1 MTQLIITIDDLKRLP
16 DLKRSI
22 ASMQGVTSVKVYHSV
37 PGTRPMA
44 GRNIEGISRDVKELI
59 GLASSLSDTE
69 VASDARLSY
78 ILGK

>member
-22 ASMQGVTSVKVYHSV
+22 ASMQGVTSVKVYHFV
-37 PGTRPMA
+37 PGTRSMA